1 MTPGR
6 PFPNELLRAP
16 PGPMGPDT
24 ALLLP
29 NFAHSPG
36 ALTCPVTRG
45 SVMILTPE

>member
-6 PFPNELLRAP
+6 PFPNELLRVP

-29 NFAHSPG
+29 NFVHIPG
-36 ALTCPVTRG
+36 ALTCHVMRG
-45 SVMILTPE
+45 TVMILTTE